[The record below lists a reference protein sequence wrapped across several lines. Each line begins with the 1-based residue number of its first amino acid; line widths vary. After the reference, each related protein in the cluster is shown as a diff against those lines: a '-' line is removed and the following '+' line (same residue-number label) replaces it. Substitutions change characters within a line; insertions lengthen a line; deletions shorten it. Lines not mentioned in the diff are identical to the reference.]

1 MFFSF
6 FFDKEKIRNI
16 FFDQYQVDD
25 LIKSFINENR
35 QNRSTIIAIL
45 NYYFFKRLK
54 EQDIK
59 IKLIIDWYENQIIDK
74 GFNLG
79 KNKFY
84 EKVKCKGHM
93 GFVTDFGTS
102 ARLKPSIFERKQKL
116 LPDEILV
123 CGPKIKKIICQNNN
137 SLKVKVVPALRNQ
150 HLYELNKVILKKK
163 KKKKELLVIFSAD
176 NDETFKILDILNKI
190 KNDKDLYQYSI
201 KVRLHRQTPKSKIQ
215 DKIKDFIIDDK
226 EFMSSLLRADLVI
239 VTGSTAAIEAF
250 IIGKNVIIIGN
261 TDGITKNPLRDKT
274 SKNAYRVC
282 YNELQLLNEIKYFEN
297 LKFRSTIKQE
307 NRQKILKEFFTKMNK
322 KKMDNFFN

>member
-84 EKVKCKGHM
+84 ERLSVKVTW
-93 GFVTDFGTS
+93 VLS
-102 ARLKPSIFERKQKL
+102 Q
-116 LPDEILV
+116 ILV
-123 CGPKIKKIICQNNN
+123 LQ
-137 SLKVKVVPALRNQ
+137 
-150 HLYELNKVILKKK
+150 
-163 KKKKELLVIFSAD
+163 
-176 NDETFKILDILNKI
+176 
-190 KNDKDLYQYSI
+190 
-201 KVRLHRQTPKSKIQ
+201 Q
-215 DKIKDFIIDDK
+215 D
-226 EFMSSLLRADLVI
+226 
-239 VTGSTAAIEAF
+239 
-250 IIGKNVIIIGN
+250 
-261 TDGITKNPLRDKT
+261 
-274 SKNAYRVC
+274 
-282 YNELQLLNEIKYFEN
+282 
-297 LKFRSTIKQE
+297 
-307 NRQKILKEFFTKMNK
+307 
-322 KKMDNFFN
+322 